1 MSFCPF
7 IKYSYMYLIDMF
19 CLGGYLGFHERAK
32 ELSVGGVGGATQLS
46 PEQKPI
52 IWKSKYIIS
61 LYKSKP

>member
-1 MSFCPF
+1 LY
-7 IKYSYMYLIDMF
+7 I
-19 CLGGYLGFHERAK
+19 ERAK